1 MMTGRE
7 GKAHVEKVQRLCDMS
22 RRSEQTQNIDS
33 RRMTDFAAG
42 DAVYFIVWSDCNRGP
57 SLAWEYSGTVID
69 GDSGRGGA
77 T

>member
-1 MMTGRE
+1 
-7 GKAHVEKVQRLCDMS
+7 
-22 RRSEQTQNIDS
+22 
-33 RRMTDFAAG
+33 MTDFAAG